1 MAHKAID
8 ARTAGYV
15 MDNIPHHIGRPSV
28 DTSKFGKASTSELF
42 DVAHTRRI
50 AAEQDIS
57 LFATLWLTYASWA
70 RHILGDGPSVVAPHP
85 VLEQPKS
92 GRIEALQE
100 ARQRL
105 RQTQAT
111 FAEIYESHRNSEEA
125 DTAAREKRMRA
136 LKYALWRELAAKSA
150 GEREHM
156 ASAWYTLMREDLNG
170 ELAHWQVRISRR
182 CMPATASILHPA
194 SALVRCLSLLA
205 AAAWGWRVRV
215 ARVTWRQYAHH

>member
-1 MAHKAID
+1 M
-8 ARTAGYV
+8 
-15 MDNIPHHIGRPSV
+15 
-28 DTSKFGKASTSELF
+28 
-42 DVAHTRRI
+42 
-50 AAEQDIS
+50 
-57 LFATLWLTYASWA
+57 
-70 RHILGDGPSVVAPHP
+70 
-85 VLEQPKS
+85 LEQPKS

-105 RQTQAT
+105 RQTQAS

-170 ELAHWQVRISRR
+170 ELAQWQVRISRR
-182 CMPATASILHPA
+182 CMSATASICPC
-194 SALVRCLSLLA
+194 ALSESSGCCCR
-205 AAAWGWRVRV
+205 GWRVRL